1 MKHVTYFFLLCGLLT
16 STAWGQSVAK
26 NKRAISNVASYFSSP
41 SVIRKAQ
48 PEVKLGTF
56 NPFPARVLTVSPQLV
71 HLPTLAADTIDKME
85 TRLVNS
91 TVFASP
97 AVIVLR

>member
-1 MKHVTYFFLLCGLLT
+1 MKHVAYFFLLCGLLT
-16 STAWGQSVAK
+16 STVWGQSVAK
-26 NKRAISNVASYFSSP
+26 SRQVVSNVSSYFSSP

-56 NPFPARVLTVSPQLV
+56 NSFPARVLTVSPQLV
-71 HLPTLAADTIDKME
+71 NLPTLAADTIDKME
-85 TRLVNS
+85 TRLLNT

>member
-1 MKHVTYFFLLCGLLT
+1 MKRVGYFFLLCGLLT
-16 STAWGQSVAK
+16 STVWGQSVTA
-26 NKRAISNVASYFSSP
+26 NKPSRVVRNVGFYFSSP
-41 SVIRKAQ
+41 SAIRKAQ

-56 NPFPARVLTVSPQLV
+56 ASFPARVLTISPRLV
-71 HLPTLAADTIDKME
+71 HLASDMKEKME
-85 TRLVNS
+85 TRLVNT